1 MLTLRNKE
9 EAKARISCCASSP
22 LGYTHGVADKSETA
36 LANRIVDTRALNAGE
51 SNHSRP
57 RSSGVNRRSV
67 SVIVWLVKL
76 RVQSHSR
83 LNYNFSSRKCGQ
95 GQQEATE

>member
-9 EAKARISCCASSP
+9 EAKARISSSSSSP
-22 LGYTHGVADKSETA
+22 LGYTHGVAVKSETA

-51 SNHSRP
+51 SSHSRP
-57 RSSGVNRRSV
+57 RASGVDHRSV

-76 RVQSHSR
+76 RVRSQR
-83 LNYNFSSRKCGQ
+83 
-95 GQQEATE
+95 E